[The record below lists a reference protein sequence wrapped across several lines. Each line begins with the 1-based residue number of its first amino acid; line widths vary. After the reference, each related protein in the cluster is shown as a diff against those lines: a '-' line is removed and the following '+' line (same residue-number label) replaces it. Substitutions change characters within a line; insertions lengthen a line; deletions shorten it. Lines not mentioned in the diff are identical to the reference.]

1 MVTSTK
7 ERAMIRVGVG
17 GWVFPPWR
25 GTFYPKN
32 LPQARELEY
41 ASRQLTAI
49 EINGTFYGSQKPA
62 SFRRWRDETP
72 DDFVFSLKGPRFATH
87 RRELGE
93 AGESIERFF
102 TSGVLELGA
111 KLGPVLWQFPGTKR
125 FEPEDFGAF
134 LELLPAKIDGRPI
147 GHVVEVSHES
157 FAVAAF
163 IDLLRKHRVALALVD
178 SADRPAMFDLTADF
192 VYARLRGSIEE
203 EPTGYPKSALDAW
216 AQRFR
221 TWAAGE
227 PNDLPRIHVKPAPAE
242 KTRDCF
248 VYFIGGAKIRA
259 PVAAQALMARL
270 DQSSLPKPGRGQGKV
285 RAGK

>member
-1 MVTSTK
+1 
-7 ERAMIRVGVG
+7 MIRVGVG
-17 GWVFPPWR
+17 GWVFAPWR

-32 LPQARELEY
+32 LTQARELEY
-41 ASRQLTAI
+41 ASRHLTAI

-72 DDFVFSLKGPRFATH
+72 EDFMFSLKGPRFATH

-93 AGESIERFF
+93 ARDSIERFF

-134 LELLPAKIDGRPI
+134 LALLPASIEGRKLR
-147 GHVVEVSHES
+147 HVVEVSHGS
-157 FAVAAF
+157 FAAPAF
-163 IDLLRKHRVALALVD
+163 IDLLRKHGVALALVD
-178 SADRPAMFDLTADF
+178 SADRPAVFDLTADF
-192 VYARLRGSIEE
+192 VYARLRRSIEE

-216 AQRFR
+216 AQRFE
-221 TWAAGE
+221 TWAAGGE
-227 PNDLPRIHVKPAPAE
+227 PNDLPRVHAGPAPAE

-259 PVAAQALMARL
+259 PAAAQALIARL
-270 DQSSLPKPGRGQGKV
+270 AQPSRKSVGSRGRGSNQK
-285 RAGK
+285 